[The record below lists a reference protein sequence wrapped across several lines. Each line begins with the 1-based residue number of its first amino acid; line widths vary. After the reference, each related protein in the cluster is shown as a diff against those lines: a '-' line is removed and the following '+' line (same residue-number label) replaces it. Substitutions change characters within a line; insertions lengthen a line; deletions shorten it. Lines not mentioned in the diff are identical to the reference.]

1 MVELTQMNNPDKLH
15 SISNSTL
22 LRLLESIKPVVL
34 DKNSSYFD
42 IGVEY
47 SKSRIRDTLAKDLGL
62 TTSPVSEVQQ
72 LINRVNRG

>member
-22 LRLLESIKPVVL
+22 LRLLENIKPVVL